1 MNLSSSGIFRSTKI
15 KDASKSNI
23 FTDLYILVNKG
34 SSLKNAGFEGG
45 FGRRMRWITKDNK
58 SKIQIYHCQN
68 KIKGHSQEMA
78 IKYLIYPNK

>member
-1 MNLSSSGIFRSTKI
+1 VNLSSSGIFRSTKI

-45 FGRRMRWITKDNK
+45 FGRRMR
-58 SKIQIYHCQN
+58 
-68 KIKGHSQEMA
+68 
-78 IKYLIYPNK
+78 